1 MNLHLHFC
9 KEKLDLLPDC
19 NFSSHAI
26 FHICYILKSINVK
39 CMFTNQFLEN
49 FFTINWITCIRWA
62 KNNLCDFKLY
72 APVPAFRKPFICVFT
87 TNCVYTCTLT
97 SSRLFS
103 FFLIVSTTVK
113 VVLFSDVCFHVLG
126 TMHLKNWWVYKNAP
140 IRISFANRKCNKHR
154 LESVVTQRNAGLAV
168 VYTFMRDLR

>member
-1 MNLHLHFC
+1 MFQIFSVQIYWKLISEDIYC
-9 KEKLDLLPDC
+9 KTSKGFHIVSTRIFPWICICIFVRKKLDLLPDYD
-19 NFSSHAI
+19 FLSHAI

-49 FFTINWITCIRWA
+49 FFTINWKTCIRLA

-97 SSRLFS
+97 SLRLFS
-103 FFLIVSTTVK
+103 FFS
-113 VVLFSDVCFHVLG
+113 
-126 TMHLKNWWVYKNAP
+126 
-140 IRISFANRKCNKHR
+140 
-154 LESVVTQRNAGLAV
+154 
-168 VYTFMRDLR
+168 

>member
-103 FFLIVSTTVK
+103 FFFNCKYNCKSSFIFRR
-113 VVLFSDVCFHVLG
+113 LFPRFRYHAFEKLV
-126 TMHLKNWWVYKNAP
+126 
-140 IRISFANRKCNKHR
+140 
-154 LESVVTQRNAGLAV
+154 GL
-168 VYTFMRDLR
+168 